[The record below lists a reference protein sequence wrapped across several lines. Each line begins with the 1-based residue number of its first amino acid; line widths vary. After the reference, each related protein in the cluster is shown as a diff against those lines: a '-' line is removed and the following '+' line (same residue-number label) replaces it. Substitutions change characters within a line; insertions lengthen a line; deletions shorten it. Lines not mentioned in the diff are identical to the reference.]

1 MELAARLE
9 DPADIQA
16 FLCWNINPAASSPE
30 QARLR
35 RALEREDLFTVVLD
49 IFQTDTADYA
59 DYVLPA
65 ASFLEFDDLV
75 SGYFNLSFSAQS
87 KLQEPLGESLP
98 NQEIFRRLSR
108 AMGFA
113 EPELYEDDATIIE
126 RIMGQVGVEGSFDE
140 FKKTGTV
147 FPTTQPIIQFPDLTF
162 PTPSGK
168 IEIASDRAEADGHPR
183 LPLADADP
191 KPEKGRLRLLTPAS
205 PWLMN
210 DSYANDGRIAERMG
224 EAAVTLHPADAAA
237 RGLDRRPARAAKQRD
252 RQPGACAGDRRDHPA
267 GRRAQPQGPLAAPGG
282 HARQRQC
289 PQPRHQDGHG
299 REHQRS
305 RRRGRDRRCLKP
317 WRNATEPQRCCRRR
331 TSV

>member
-1 MELAARLE
+1 MAARLE

-30 QARLR
+30 QARFR
-35 RALEREDLFTVVLD
+35 RALMREDLFTVVVD

-65 ASFLEFDDLV
+65 AAFLEFDDLV
-75 SGYFNLSFSAQS
+75 SGYFNLSFSAQA
-87 KLQEPLGESLP
+87 KLQEPLGDSLP

-113 EPELYEDDATIIE
+113 EPELYEPDDEIIA
-126 RIMGQVGVEGSFDE
+126 RIMGQVGIEGSFDD

-147 FPTTQPIIQFPDLTF
+147 FPDGKPIIQFPDLAF

-168 IEIASDRAEADGHPR
+168 IEIASARAEADGHPR

-191 KPEKGRLRLLTPAS
+191 KPADGRLRLLTPAS

-210 DSYANDGRIAERMG
+210 DSYANDERIAERMG
-224 EAAVTLHPADAAA
+224 EATVTLHPADAQAL
-237 RGLDRRPARAAKQRD
+237 GLAEGQRVRLSNETGSLELD
-252 RQPGACAGDRRDHPA
+252 LAIAEMI
-267 GRRAQPQGPLAAPGG
+267 PQGVALSPKGRWPRQEGTHANVNVLNPGIKSDMGESTCVHGVEVEIAA
-282 HARQRQC
+282 
-289 PQPRHQDGHG
+289 
-299 REHQRS
+299 
-305 RRRGRDRRCLKP
+305 
-317 WRNATEPQRCCRRR
+317 
-331 TSV
+331 V